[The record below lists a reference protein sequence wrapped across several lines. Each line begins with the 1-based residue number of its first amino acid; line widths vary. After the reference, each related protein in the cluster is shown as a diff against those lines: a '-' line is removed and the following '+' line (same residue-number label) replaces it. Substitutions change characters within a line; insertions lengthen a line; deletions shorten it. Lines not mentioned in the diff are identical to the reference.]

1 LRADMK
7 TAADRLEDAYPLS
20 PLQHGMLTNGLR
32 NPGTGVDVEQYIFEL
47 RETLDLPNLKH
58 ACQCVADRHA
68 ILRTS
73 FRWKDL
79 EEPHQEVHT
88 RIELPW
94 KLQDFYRIEIAERDK
109 HFADLLRAD
118 RRRSFDLACAPLWR
132 LTVVRYSEA
141 QWRLIWTYHHSILDG
156 IALPLLLRETFAF
169 YDGLVCGDKI
179 ALPLPRPFREYIDW
193 LQKQDF
199 GKAEKFWHH
208 TLKGFRTPTPLL
220 IHHTKNIESD
230 IAAPQGTYELRL
242 SSELTTRLRTLTK
255 ENHITLNTLMQGA
268 WAVLLS
274 RFSGESDVVFGV
286 LRTARRAIQGA
297 ETMVGLLLNTL
308 PLRVLVKSDAPL
320 LAYLKQIRSQGIAM
334 RKYEHTP
341 LANVQAWSEVRPSNP
356 LFQTTVRFDNRS
368 WHSLSQ
374 ALGSSWSDRRVRYLF
389 QTVQTN
395 HLFDFAAYDGPV
407 LSLRLDFDCKRIDE
421 ATAQRILNHL
431 KTFLADAATNP
442 HRPVGQ
448 IMLLDCDE
456 RDTIRTFESCERLY
470 SRDSTIPDLFE
481 DVVRRCV
488 DTTALVAGAIEL
500 SYSALD
506 RRANAVAVALRDAGV
521 ARGDRVPLVLGR
533 GVRFVASAIGV
544 LKCGAAFVPLDPA
557 HPSERLARMLDGL
570 GARVGLCA
578 SGIDLSATAVR
589 WLDASYADK
598 ESSTAA
604 PPRTIG
610 ATDTA
615 YVMFTSGST
624 GRSKGVEVPHRAIV
638 RLVQAQDFAR
648 IGPQESWL
656 HMAPTS
662 FDASTLEIWAAL
674 LNGGRCVVLEEPLPT
689 PGLLADT
696 ICRHGVTS
704 AWFTATLFNTLVDE
718 APESFAG
725 LQQILVGG
733 EALSP
738 EHIRRAFKQL
748 PGVRFVNGYGPTEN
762 TTFTCCHVISQQDVE
777 TGSAIPIGR
786 PIANTRVYVLD
797 RDGQP
802 APVGVP
808 GEMYVGGDGMALG
821 YVGQPAQ
828 TAERFIP
835 DTLSGR
841 EGERLYRTGDRVRWR
856 PDGVLE
862 YLGRLDDQVKIR
874 GHRIEPGEIEACLCE
889 YPDVRQ
895 AAVIAHRASFGVQ
908 LVAYV
913 VPQSISAA
921 SELTQRLNSHALQQ
935 LPDYMVPSVIMVLDR
950 LPLTPNGKLDRQALP
965 APEQETSNSISF
977 IAPRSSTEAAL
988 AEIWSELLDSEKL
1001 GVSDDFFDLGGT
1013 SLLILRLISKINRSF
1028 NVNVTVPDF
1037 YRNPTVEQMAKLIV
1051 AQPAL
1056 GGRQPEVIQLQD
1068 GRSERRIYFIF
1079 AEAPEWNLARMMG
1092 DMQVFGIEVPWPLA
1106 WRKALA
1112 AGRVS
1117 EFPSMQQLVA
1127 PYVAALAEHAGS
1139 LPCVLAG
1146 FSFRALMAF
1155 EAAHQFQ
1162 QLGGQVDTVVLVD
1175 RWGQYPNRF
1184 QILWRKLRLEL
1195 RLASTPTENETR
1207 LKNYAHLT
1215 RRAFNRA
1222 ARPIW
1227 QVLGGMPSKAR
1238 LLMTPVPDER
1248 RLFIPWEMQEPFYL
1262 EIAKAYRPRCLI
1274 GRGILIR
1281 ADPHDGPDTVRACD
1295 ESLGWKNLFAA
1306 GLEIIRVVGDHSS
1319 FAHKYDS
1326 VLAQK
1331 LTAALK

>member
-1 LRADMK
+1 M
-7 TAADRLEDAYPLS
+7 RLP
-20 PLQHGMLTNGLR
+20 
-32 NPGTGVDVEQYIFEL
+32 
-47 RETLDLPNLKH
+47 
-58 ACQCVADRHA
+58 
-68 ILRTS
+68 
-73 FRWKDL
+73 
-79 EEPHQEVHT
+79 
-88 RIELPW
+88 
-94 KLQDFYRIEIAERDK
+94 
-109 HFADLLRAD
+109 
-118 RRRSFDLACAPLWR
+118 
-132 LTVVRYSEA
+132 
-141 QWRLIWTYHHSILDG
+141 
-156 IALPLLLRETFAF
+156 
-169 YDGLVCGDKI
+169 
-179 ALPLPRPFREYIDW
+179 
-193 LQKQDF
+193 
-199 GKAEKFWHH
+199 
-208 TLKGFRTPTPLL
+208 
-220 IHHTKNIESD
+220 
-230 IAAPQGTYELRL
+230 
-242 SSELTTRLRTLTK
+242 
-255 ENHITLNTLMQGA
+255 
-268 WAVLLS
+268 
-274 RFSGESDVVFGV
+274 
-286 LRTARRAIQGA
+286 
-297 ETMVGLLLNTL
+297 
-308 PLRVLVKSDAPL
+308 
-320 LAYLKQIRSQGIAM
+320 
-334 RKYEHTP
+334 
-341 LANVQAWSEVRPSNP
+341 
-356 LFQTTVRFDNRS
+356 
-368 WHSLSQ
+368 
-374 ALGSSWSDRRVRYLF
+374 
-389 QTVQTN
+389 
-395 HLFDFAAYDGPV
+395 
-407 LSLRLDFDCKRIDE
+407 
-421 ATAQRILNHL
+421 
-431 KTFLADAATNP
+431 NP

-448 IMLLDCDE
+448 IRLLDCDE

-470 SRDSTIPDLFE
+470 SRDSTVPDLFE

-610 ATDTA
+610 ATDAA

-624 GRSKGVEVPHRAIV
+624 GRPKGVEVPHRAIV

-935 LPDYMVPSVIMVLDR
+935 LPDYMVPKHYR
-950 LPLTPNGKLDRQALP
+950 RQSKKRR
-965 APEQETSNSISF
+965 T
-977 IAPRSSTEAAL
+977 RS
-988 AEIWSELLDSEKL
+988 
-1001 GVSDDFFDLGGT
+1001 
-1013 SLLILRLISKINRSF
+1013 
-1028 NVNVTVPDF
+1028 
-1037 YRNPTVEQMAKLIV
+1037 
-1051 AQPAL
+1051 
-1056 GGRQPEVIQLQD
+1056 
-1068 GRSERRIYFIF
+1068 
-1079 AEAPEWNLARMMG
+1079 
-1092 DMQVFGIEVPWPLA
+1092 
-1106 WRKALA
+1106 
-1112 AGRVS
+1112 
-1117 EFPSMQQLVA
+1117 
-1127 PYVAALAEHAGS
+1127 
-1139 LPCVLAG
+1139 
-1146 FSFRALMAF
+1146 
-1155 EAAHQFQ
+1155 
-1162 QLGGQVDTVVLVD
+1162 
-1175 RWGQYPNRF
+1175 
-1184 QILWRKLRLEL
+1184 
-1195 RLASTPTENETR
+1195 
-1207 LKNYAHLT
+1207 HL
-1215 RRAFNRA
+1215 
-1222 ARPIW
+1222 
-1227 QVLGGMPSKAR
+1227 
-1238 LLMTPVPDER
+1238 
-1248 RLFIPWEMQEPFYL
+1248 
-1262 EIAKAYRPRCLI
+1262 
-1274 GRGILIR
+1274 
-1281 ADPHDGPDTVRACD
+1281 
-1295 ESLGWKNLFAA
+1295 
-1306 GLEIIRVVGDHSS
+1306 
-1319 FAHKYDS
+1319 
-1326 VLAQK
+1326 
-1331 LTAALK
+1331 